1 MKEKKKFLWAGQK
14 RYDFFL
20 PDFNLVIEYMGKQH
34 YIDQPF
40 FQRTLEEQQNID
52 KWKKQKALENG
63 LDYLEIPYTN
73 FDILENILAQRL
85 SRKESREATP
95 ETKGILNTKDEDI
108 V

>member
-1 MKEKKKFLWAGQK
+1 MDRSYSKISIV
-14 RYDFFL
+14 D
-20 PDFNLVIEYMGKQH
+20 PS
-34 YIDQPF
+34 
-40 FQRTLEEQQNID
+40 
-52 KWKKQKALENG
+52 LENG